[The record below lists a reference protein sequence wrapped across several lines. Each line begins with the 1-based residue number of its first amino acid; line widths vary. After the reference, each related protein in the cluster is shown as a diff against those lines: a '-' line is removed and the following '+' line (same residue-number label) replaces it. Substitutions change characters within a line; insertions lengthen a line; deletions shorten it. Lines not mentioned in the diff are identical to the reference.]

1 MDDDRSDS
9 PPHPDRPGDATG
21 PGGPDAPRDAHRP
34 DGPGSAPV
42 PGGSAPA
49 GGYGPPPPWGPPPSW
64 ERFAAGRSHADT
76 ALILGILSVVVLPL
90 LGPFAIWQANEAE
103 KLGTPATPGRVLGW
117 IGTVLL
123 AVFGLFLVLW
133 LIAVAFLIS
142 SGGGG

>member
-1 MDDDRSDS
+1 VDDDRSDS
-9 PPHPDRPGDATG
+9 PPHPDRSGGPHG
-21 PGGPDAPRDAHRP
+21 PGGAP
-34 DGPGSAPV
+34 G

-90 LGPFAIWQANEAE
+90 LGPFAIWQAREAE

-117 IGTVLL
+117 VGTVLL
-123 AVFGLFLVLW
+123 AVLGIVLVLW
-133 LIAVAFLIS
+133 LIAVVFLIS

>member
-9 PPHPDRPGDATG
+9 PPHPDRSGGPHG
-21 PGGPDAPRDAHRP
+21 PGGAP
-34 DGPGSAPV
+34 G

-90 LGPFAIWQANEAE
+90 LGPFAIWQAREAE

-117 IGTVLL
+117 VGTVLL
-123 AVFGLFLVLW
+123 AVIGIFLVLW
-133 LIAVAFLIS
+133 LIAVVFLIS

>member
-9 PPHPDRPGDATG
+9 PPRPDRSGDPHGRGGAPG
-21 PGGPDAPRDAHRP
+21 
-34 DGPGSAPV
+34 

-49 GGYGPPPPWGPPPSW
+49 GGYGPPPPWGPPPLW

-90 LGPFAIWQANEAE
+90 LGPFAIWQAREAE

-117 IGTVLL
+117 VGTVLL
-123 AVFGLFLVLW
+123 AVIGIFLVLW
-133 LIAVAFLIS
+133 LIAVVFLIS

>member
-9 PPHPDRPGDATG
+9 PPHPDRSGGPHG
-21 PGGPDAPRDAHRP
+21 PGGAP
-34 DGPGSAPV
+34 G

-90 LGPFAIWQANEAE
+90 LGPFAIWQAREAE

-117 IGTVLL
+117 VGTVLL
-123 AVFGLFLVLW
+123 AVLGIFLVLW
-133 LIAVAFLIS
+133 LIAGVFLIS

>member
-9 PPHPDRPGDATG
+9 PPRPDRPGGATGPGDPTG
-21 PGGPDAPRDAHRP
+21 PGGPG
-34 DGPGSAPV
+34 GPGSTPV

-49 GGYGPPPPWGPPPSW
+49 GGYGPPPPWGPPPQW

-117 IGTVLL
+117 VGTVLL
-123 AVFGLFLVLW
+123 AVLALFLVLW
-133 LIAVAFLIS
+133 LIAVVFLIS

>member
-1 MDDDRSDS
+1 SDS
-9 PPHPDRPGDATG
+9 PPHPDRSGGPHG
-21 PGGPDAPRDAHRP
+21 PGGAP
-34 DGPGSAPV
+34 G

-90 LGPFAIWQANEAE
+90 LGPFAIWQAREAE

-117 IGTVLL
+117 VGTVLL
-123 AVFGLFLVLW
+123 AVLGIFLVLW
-133 LIAVAFLIS
+133 LIAVVFLIS

>member
-9 PPHPDRPGDATG
+9 PPHPDRSGGPHG
-21 PGGPDAPRDAHRP
+21 PGGAP
-34 DGPGSAPV
+34 G

-90 LGPFAIWQANEAE
+90 LGPFAIWQAREAE

-117 IGTVLL
+117 VGTVLL
-123 AVFGLFLVLW
+123 AVLGIFLVLW
-133 LIAVAFLIS
+133 LIAVVFLIS